1 MRPSRYP
8 AGRVPEGHEARRAD
22 LPQQLRAILVPELC
36 EMDIVTIL
44 QYINVGPV
52 AVDREAIE
60 AALHPLSSNRREAIM
75 GHFSE
80 PFVEQGRQQGR
91 QQGRAEGHQLGHVEG
106 RQLGRAEGAA
116 SALVR
121 LLEHRF
127 GPVPSDLRQ
136 RIFAS
141 DVTTI
146 ETWLDRALEAPELLR
161 VFEPES

>member
-60 AALHPLSSNRREAIM
+60 AALHSLSPNRREAIM

-91 QQGRAEGHQLGHVEG
+91 QQ
-106 RQLGRAEGAA
+106 GRAEGAA

-146 ETWLDRALEAPELLR
+146 ETWLDRALEAPDLLR

>member
-1 MRPSRYP
+1 
-8 AGRVPEGHEARRAD
+8 
-22 LPQQLRAILVPELC
+22 
-36 EMDIVTIL
+36 MDIVTIL

-52 AVDREAIE
+52 AMDREAIE

-91 QQGRAEGHQLGHVEG
+91 QHGYIEG
-106 RQLGRAEGAA
+106 RQQGRAEGAA

-146 ETWLDRALEAPELLR
+146 ETWLDRALEAPDLLR

>member
-1 MRPSRYP
+1 
-8 AGRVPEGHEARRAD
+8 
-22 LPQQLRAILVPELC
+22 
-36 EMDIVTIL
+36 MDIVTIL

-60 AALHPLSSNRREAIM
+60 AALHSLSPNRREAIM

-80 PFVEQGRQQGR
+80 PFVEQ
-91 QQGRAEGHQLGHVEG
+91 
-106 RQLGRAEGAA
+106 GRAEGAA

-146 ETWLDRALEAPELLR
+146 ETWLDRALQAPELLR

>member
-60 AALHPLSSNRREAIM
+60 AALHSLSPNRREAIM

-80 PFVEQGRQQGR
+80 PFVEQGRQ
-91 QQGRAEGHQLGHVEG
+91 HGHVEG

-146 ETWLDRALEAPELLR
+146 ETWLDRALEAPDLLR